1 MSDQISF
8 IGVGNMGNPMAKNL
22 MNAGKKVKVFDISK
36 KMIEKAREN
45 NLEVVECLDDLIT
58 KETNIVITML
68 PEGKNSKDIYLGE
81 KGIINKV
88 SKNCLMIDC
97 STIDIQTSIEIGK
110 KATSLGIKMID
121 APVSGGVMGAKKAT
135 LNIMVGGT
143 KESFELALPIL
154 KIMGKNIF
162 HAGEIGCGNGAK
174 ICNNM
179 SLGITMI
186 AASESLMLAKRLNI
200 DIKKVHEIMKNASG
214 NSWPISVYPPVPGLI
229 EGTPSNNKYKAG
241 FSSAMMAK
249 DLKLA
254 NEASKSVNAKTPLGK
269 KALEIFSKF
278 CESGN
283 SEADFSAISKLIGGE
298 IWDYPFDPKSE

>member
-36 KMIEKAREN
+36 KMIEKAKKN
-45 NLEVVECLDDLIT
+45 NLEVVENLDDLIT

-68 PEGKNSKDIYLGE
+68 PEGKNSEDVYLGE
-81 KGIINKV
+81 NGIINKV
-88 SKNCLMIDC
+88 SKNCLIIDC

-143 KESFELALPIL
+143 KESFDLALPIL

-200 DIKKVHEIMKNASG
+200 DIKKIHEIMKNASG

-254 NEASKSVNAKTPLGK
+254 NDASKSVNANTPLGK

-283 SEADFSAISKLIGGE
+283 SEADFSAISKLIGDE